1 MRAIVVTRYGG
12 PEVLT
17 VAELPTP
24 TPGPGEVLARPS
36 AIGVNFK
43 DVYER
48 EGRGKPS
55 PPFTPGSEGA
65 GTVTAVGEGVTSLV
79 PGDRI
84 AWCTAPAGYAEQVV
98 VPVRAA
104 VPLPTDITDRDAAA
118 LLLQG
123 LTAHYL
129 TTSTRPAR
137 EGGTALVHAAAGG
150 VGRLLTQLLT
160 RNGVKVIATVST
172 PAKAAAVRA
181 LGAWQAL
188 VTADGTD
195 LAGQVRDLTGGRG
208 VDVVYDGVGRDTFEA
223 GLKALRP
230 RGTFVLFG
238 EASGPVPAFD
248 PRLLASHGSL
258 FLTRPT
264 LNDHATD
271 PAELLERSAELFGRL
286 RGGEIDASIGG
297 TYRLEEAAHAHRDLQ
312 QRRSTGKLLL
322 SPVGEGS
329 P

>member
-1 MRAIVVTRYGG
+1 MRAVVVTRYGG

-17 VAELPTP
+17 VADLPDP
-24 TPGPGEVLARPS
+24 VPGPGEVVARPS

-48 EGRGKPS
+48 EGRAKPT

-65 GTVTAVGEGVTSLV
+65 GTVTAVGEGVTSLA

-84 AWCTAPAGYAEQVV
+84 AWCAAPGSYAQQVV
-98 VPVRAA
+98 VPARAA
-104 VPLPTDITDRDAAA
+104 VPLPADVTDEDAAA

-129 TTSTRPAR
+129 TTSTHPLD

-150 VGRLLTQLLT
+150 VGRLLTRLLT
-160 RNGVKVIATVST
+160 RRGVKVVAAVST
-172 PAKAAAVRA
+172 PAKAAAVRP
-181 LGAWQAL
+181 LGPWQTL
-188 VTADGTD
+188 VTAGGTD
-195 LAGQVRDLTGGRG
+195 IAARVRDLTGGRG

-223 GLKALRP
+223 GLRSLRP

-238 EASGPVPAFD
+238 EASGPVPAVD
-248 PRLLASHGSL
+248 PRSLASHGSL

-271 PAELLERSAELFGRL
+271 PAELLARSAELFAWL
-286 RGGEIDASIGG
+286 RDGEIDISVGG
-297 TYRLEEAAHAHRDLQ
+297 RYALEDAARAHHDLQ
-312 QRRSTGKLLL
+312 QRRTTGKLLL
-322 SPVGEGS
+322 QP
-329 P
+329 

>member
-1 MRAIVVTRYGG
+1 MRAIVVTQYGG

-17 VAELPTP
+17 ITAVPDP
-24 TPGPGEVLARPS
+24 VPGPGEVVARPS
-36 AIGVNFK
+36 AIGVNYK
-43 DVYER
+43 DIHER
-48 EGRGKPS
+48 EGRAKSS

-65 GTVTAVGEGVTSLV
+65 GTVTAVGEGVTSLA

-84 AWCTAPAGYAEQVV
+84 AWCTAPGSYAEQVV
-98 VPVRAA
+98 VPARAA
-104 VPLPTDITDRDAAA
+104 VPLPADITDEDAAA

-129 TTSTRPAR
+129 TTSTHPVR

-160 RNGVKVIATVST
+160 RRGVQVVATAST
-172 PAKAAAVRA
+172 PEKAETARK
-181 LGAWQAL
+181 LGAWQTL
-188 VTADGTD
+188 VTAGGTD
-195 LAGQVRDLTGGRG
+195 IAARVREVTDGRG

-223 GLKALRP
+223 GLKSLRP

-238 EASGPVPAFD
+238 DSSGPVAGFD

-271 PAELLERSAELFGRL
+271 PAELLARSAELFAWL
-286 RGGEIDASIGG
+286 RDGEIDISVGG
-297 TYRLEEAAHAHRDLQ
+297 RHPLKDAAQAHHDLQ
-312 QRRSTGKLLL
+312 RRRSTGKLLL
-322 SPVGEGS
+322 TP
-329 P
+329 